1 MPNYCLVHMHPE
13 RNQVRLSGERVLTS
27 AVQEGKW
34 VLIEDIDKAP
44 TEVLS
49 VC

>member
-1 MPNYCLVHMHPE
+1 M
-13 RNQVRLSGERVLTS
+13 RTGVLTS

-49 VC
+49 VLLTLLENVN